1 MRINLNDNELEIFCE
16 HINSI
21 IEEAIEHGGDRGG
34 AYFSNQE
41 ALEHSIILFLNWVGL
56 NKYVTLYKD
65 SIPKLII
72 KEKIYYEI
80 GENNEKG

>member
-1 MRINLNDNELEIFCE
+1 MRIELNDIELKIFCE

-21 IEEAIEHGGDRGG
+21 IEEAIEHGGDCGG

-65 SIPKLII
+65 NIPKLII
-72 KEKIYYEI
+72 KEKIYCEI